1 MSICQVLSIT
11 QECECRAVLKSE
23 IALGDCRY
31 LVPVGIFTGDL
42 LEIDPALPTVVT
54 AECSRYLQA
63 LMHYESPVALNGPG
77 VLQLV
82 YKVREHEDRKVPQCP
97 LVAYSQVL
105 MYSGGIGIVTGIVLH
120 GEMELM
126 GFPVFRL
133 AQHLETV
140 TKIKTVKS
148 VGPGL
153 P

>member
-1 MSICQVLSIT
+1 MSIRRILSIT

-23 IALGDCRY
+23 IARGDCWY

-42 LEIDPALPTVVT
+42 LEIGPVLPTVVT
-54 AECSRYLQA
+54 AECGHYLQA
-63 LMHYESPVALNGPG
+63 LMPYESLVALDGPG

-82 YKVREHEDRKVPQCP
+82 YKVREHEGRKVPQCP
-97 LVAYSQVL
+97 LIGYLPVL
-105 MYSGGIGIVTGIVLH
+105 MYSGGIGIVTGVVLCS
-120 GEMELM
+120 EMELM
-126 GFPVFRL
+126 GSPIFRL

-148 VGPGL
+148 VCPGL

>member
-1 MSICQVLSIT
+1 MSICWVLNVT
-11 QECECRAVLKSE
+11 QERECWAVLKSV
-23 IALGDCRY
+23 ITLGNCWY

-54 AECSRYLQA
+54 AKCGRYLQVPV
-63 LMHYESPVALNGPG
+63 HYESPVALDGPG

-82 YKVREHEDRKVPQCP
+82 YKVREHEDHKVPQCP
-97 LVAYSQVL
+97 LVAYPPVL
-105 MYSGGIGIVTGIVLH
+105 VYSSRIGIVTGVVLR
-120 GEMELM
+120 GEMELT
-126 GFPVFRL
+126 GSPIFRL

-148 VGPGL
+148 VCLGL